1 MYEKG
6 GTVFR
11 KLAISIMQFIMK
23 VTINYKKTDGGLQM
37 STNRYSRQELFAP
50 IGKTGQQTLH
60 EKTVLIVGMGT
71 LGTQSSEAL
80 VRAGAGKII
89 IVDRDYIEWSN
100 LQRQQLFT
108 ERDATKRIPKVV
120 AAEERLQAIN
130 SEVVIEAHILDIGP
144 EEIEELISGV
154 DLILD
159 ATDNFDIRMIIND
172 AAVKHHVP
180 WIYGSCVGS
189 FGMSYTI
196 LPGETPCLHCLI
208 ETIPVGGPT
217 CDTAGIIHP
226 AASQV
231 VVHQTAEALKILT
244 NQTGALRK
252 KLVSFDVW
260 ENQTTQMN
268 VDPLKKAD
276 CVSCGKDAAYPF
288 LSWEN
293 QTKSAVLC
301 GRDSVQIRP
310 PQKGLRDLP
319 ALAGQLEKTG
329 GTVSYNP
336 FLVSF
341 AIDEERMVMFK
352 DGRALIHGTND
363 VEKAKT
369 LYHRYLS

>member
-1 MYEKG
+1 
-6 GTVFR
+6 
-11 KLAISIMQFIMK
+11 
-23 VTINYKKTDGGLQM
+23 M

-217 CDTAGIIHP
+217 CDTSGIIHP